1 MKVKKIK
8 KKLTLKKVTI
18 TCLDNNESDKVKGG
32 TGFTIC
38 TCKTGC
44 QTGCLSDCEP
54 SLCVFCG

>member
-8 KKLTLKKVTI
+8 KKLTLKRVTI

-32 TGFTIC
+32 TGLTIC
-38 TCKTGC
+38 TCKSGC

-54 SLCVFCG
+54 TLCVFCG